1 MESKRLTP
9 GRLSATTPAAVLGCI
24 LFVAAVVFATVQAGF
39 ADACYCAPCSYSEF
53 EQSKITSSVPEPGC
67 GGAHCLVNYTKC
79 DEELG
84 CKSDGVDC
92 IHLPSSPCSV
102 LLCNDK

>member
-1 MESKRLTP
+1 MKRKDPTP
-9 GRLSATTPAAVLGCI
+9 GRLSATTPAAVLCCI

-39 ADACYCAPCSYSEF
+39 ANACYCPPCSYSEYG
-53 EQSKITSSVPEPGC
+53 QSKITSSVPEQGC
-67 GGAHCLVNYTKC
+67 GGAHCLVTYTKC
-79 DEELG
+79 NSGPECEY
-84 CKSDGVDC
+84 DGVAC

>member
-1 MESKRLTP
+1 MKPKEGPP

-39 ADACYCAPCSYSEF
+39 ADACYCAPCSYSEY
-53 EQSKITSSVPEPGC
+53 EQSKITSSVLEPGC
-67 GGAHCLVNYTKC
+67 GGAHCLVNYTR
-79 DEELG
+79 
-84 CKSDGVDC
+84 CKSGPQCEDDGAAC